1 MYAGL
6 RRLAG
11 KKREAWHTARA
22 DLLFRLLDLKPGVS
36 ILDLG
41 GQDGSFMLRIRD
53 RIEARITIA
62 DISTDALEIA
72 KERGFA
78 TWELK
83 EGEPLPYGDGAFDVV
98 FCNSVIEHVTF
109 PKDDCINR
117 TIPNRDWVAESM
129 RNQAAFAAEIRRVGK
144 SYFVQTPHKAFPVEA
159 HTWLPFVGWLPHQAT
174 VAVVKV
180 SDRYWVKHC
189 GYVDWNLLGSRAM
202 RTLFPDA
209 SLHVERVLGLPKSLV
224 AYRRNPTQSRER

>member
-1 MYAGL
+1 VYAAL
-6 RRLAG
+6 RRLADR
-11 KKREAWHTARA
+11 KRDAWHAARA
-22 DLLFRLLDLKPGVS
+22 DLLFRLLDLRSGVS

-41 GQDGSFMLRIRD
+41 GQDGTFMLRIRD

-62 DISTDALEIA
+62 DINAKALRIA

-78 TWELK
+78 TWALK

-109 PKDDCINR
+109 PKDECINR
-117 TIPNRDWVAESM
+117 VIPNREWVAESM
-129 RNQAAFAAEIRRVGK
+129 RNQAAFAAEIRRVGM
-144 SYFVQTPHKAFPVEA
+144 SYFVQTPHRAYPVEA

-174 VAVVKV
+174 VAVVKF
-180 SDRYWVKHC
+180 SDRHWVKHC
-189 GYVDWNLLGSRAM
+189 GYVDWNLLGTKGM

-209 SLHVERVLGLPKSLV
+209 SLYIERVLGLPKSLV
-224 AYRRNPTQSRER
+224 AYRRGHDRRP